1 MRHRFNKERICS
13 SENYELSKRLHNNY
27 LREFHNIHIVEIE
40 QLVIMEK
47 KKYFV
52 SVFGKLIEISES
64 EAFNIKDSVR
74 VITL

>member
-13 SENYELSKRLHNNY
+13 SENYELSKKLHNNY

>member
-13 SENYELSKRLHNNY
+13 SENYELSKKLHNNY

-40 QLVIMEK
+40 QLVIMKK